1 MEELKARQLS
11 PGESGFDYQI
21 VGGYEQNGIQARWPR
36 ERSPEWV
43 WLHTFSGGQLKF
55 IPKQKSPSVVFAL
68 AEEDA
73 YAYCDEDPCLECVFR
88 CKSGFALYFYVP
100 DMGLLVMPLDRL
112 KKYWEK

>member
-1 MEELKARQLS
+1 M
-11 PGESGFDYQI
+11 PGEEGFDYQI
-21 VGGYEQNGIQARWPR
+21 IGGYDQNGIQVYWP
-36 ERSPEWV
+36 EEYCPEWI

-55 IPKQKSPSVVFAL
+55 VPEGKVPPVTFAL

-88 CKSGFALYFYVP
+88 CKKGFLLYFYVP
-100 DMGLLVMPLDRL
+100 EMGLLTMPMDRL